1 MSYAKEHKVFE
12 NTKLGSPGLEKNMEK
27 RPNIDHLI
35 KRIMVERRKEQKKN
49 SLTTITVFLV
59 IFAAVVYFYYN

>member
-1 MSYAKEHKVFE
+1 MSSVKENKVFE
-12 NTKLGSPGLEKNMEK
+12 NPKAGSYGTEKNMEK

-49 SLTTITVFLV
+49 SLSVIIFFLV
-59 IFAAVVYFYYN
+59 ICVAIMFFYYN